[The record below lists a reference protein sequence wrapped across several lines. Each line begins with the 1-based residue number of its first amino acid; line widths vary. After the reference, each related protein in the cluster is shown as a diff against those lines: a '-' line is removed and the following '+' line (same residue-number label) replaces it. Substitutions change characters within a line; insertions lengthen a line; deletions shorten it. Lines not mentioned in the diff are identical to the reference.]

1 MATNTATSAPT
12 DAHASLRLIQ
22 VDPRELRSADQIRED
37 ATPDAQMVDSVR
49 TLGILQPP
57 TVTWNDQ
64 LEAYY
69 IVFGH
74 RRVGAA
80 IMAGLETIPVIVRD
94 ADSMTGA
101 SIIEDQIVENERREG
116 ITSRELARGW
126 ANLEGL
132 FGVTPE
138 EIAAAIAEKPERV
151 RAGIRAVRS
160 EKTHALL
167 ASTSTL
173 DLEQAAVLTEFDEH
187 PKQQAALAEVAA
199 TRPENFAWRVESA
212 RKEIA
217 KDARTAELK
226 AELRAAKVKLA
237 KTDTYGTLKRGTAK
251 IADLVDDETGEMLD
265 ADKHTSCPG
274 HAARVAGYYLE
285 DLAIEYVCVDYAEHG
300 HSYPRA
306 AASALTA
313 EQKRERAER
322 EARAEAIASN
332 RTARRQWIHDLLPG
346 KINQLP
352 GVYEYMAASIL
363 DRGGYYYDDHRAP
376 AQTLPLLDVTLD
388 ENPTNAAWTQAYEDL
403 RASKRVAPFR
413 LMLATAFGI
422 HESRLEGGHGPAY
435 VITHY
440 TALQRWG
447 YALTDIDSEVL
458 AAAHDQIA
466 QQEQSDEAGE

>member
-1 MATNTATSAPT
+1 MATKTTTSAPV
-12 DAHASLRLIQ
+12 DAASLRLIQ
-22 VDPRELRSADQIRED
+22 IDPRELRSADQIRED
-37 ATPDAQMVDSVR
+37 ATPDEQLVESVR

-80 IMAGLETIPVIVRD
+80 IMAELEQIPVIVRD

-101 SIIEDQIVENERREG
+101 SIIEDQIVENERRAG

-167 ASTSTL
+167 ASTSAL

-187 PKQQAALAEVAA
+187 PKVQEQLAEVAS
-199 TRPENFAWRVESA
+199 TRPENFVWRVEEA
-212 RKEIA
+212 RMRIA
-217 KDARTAELK
+217 KAEREAAFTAEL
-226 AELRAAKVKLA
+226 EAAGIPVA
-237 KTDTYGTLKRGTAK
+237 KTDGYGSLKRGTAA
-251 IADLVDDETGEMLD
+251 IVQLADAETGEELTD
-265 ADKHTSCPG
+265 EGHAACPG
-274 HAARVAGYYLE
+274 HAGRVTGWSLE
-285 DLAIEYVCVDYAEHG
+285 EMRIEYVCVDFADHG
-300 HSYPRA
+300 HRYKNAAPRE
-306 AASALTA
+306 LTA
-313 EQKRERAER
+313 QEKREQAER

-332 RTARRQWIHDLLPG
+332 RAARRQWIHDLLPG

-352 GVYEYMAASIL
+352 GVYEYMAAAVL

-376 AQTLPLLDVTLD
+376 AQTLPLLDVMLD
-388 ENPTNAAWTQAYEDL
+388 EGPTNAAWTQAYEDL

-447 YALTDIDSEVL
+447 YVITDIDSEVL
-458 AAAHDQIA
+458 ADAHEQIA
-466 QQEQSDEAGE
+466 QQDETDEAGE